1 MKVKLEKTGRKQALS
16 RMEGKLGVYG
26 FTEEKK

>member
-1 MKVKLEKTGRKQALS
+1 MRVKVEKTGKKRVLS

-26 FTEEKK
+26 FTEEK